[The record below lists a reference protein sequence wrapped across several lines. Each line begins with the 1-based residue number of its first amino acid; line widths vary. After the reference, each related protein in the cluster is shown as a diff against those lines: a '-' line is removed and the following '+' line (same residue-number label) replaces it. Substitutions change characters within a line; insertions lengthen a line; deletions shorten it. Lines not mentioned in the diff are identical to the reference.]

1 MGLSAT
7 LPNLGDIGE
16 WLQCTEAGIHY
27 FDDSFRPIPL
37 QAITLVCGNMGNP
50 FLFDRSLDNR
60 VKDVIA
66 KYSEGKQTLIFCS
79 SKNNAQNL
87 AMKLRDQSAA
97 GRQFSTSNV
106 TIPGGAG
113 GTGGGGIGRSMLSQ
127 MNNPDVLR
135 VVNALQDETLKG
147 LVLQGYGYHHAGLP
161 PDDRA
166 ILEELFLKG
175 YIRILCSTSTLAH
188 GVNLPAHLVI
198 IKGTYS
204 WRGSTKGYEKMGRSD
219 VIQMLGR
226 AGRPGFDSHGIA
238 VIMTSNEDRQ
248 YYSNLSLS
256 ADLVESKLTSILPE
270 GKLYSSSLPNRLLLE
285 LNLSMLLI

>member
-1 MGLSAT
+1 VGLSAT

-16 WLQCTEAGIHY
+16 WLDCTAAGIHY
-27 FDDSFRPIPL
+27 FDDSYRPIPL

-66 KYSEGKQTLIFCS
+66 RYSDGKQTLIFCS

-97 GRQFSTSNV
+97 RIGQSVHTSNLL
-106 TIPGGAG
+106 AQ
-113 GTGGGGIGRSMLSQ
+113 L
-127 MNNPDVLR
+127 NNPEVSR
-135 VVNALQDETLKG
+135 VVNAIQDETLKG
-147 LVLQGYGYHHAGLP
+147 LVMQGYGYHHAGLP

-204 WRGSTKGYEKMGRSD
+204 WRGSSKGYEKMGRSD

-226 AGRPGFDSHGIA
+226 AGRPGFDQHGVA

-256 ADLVESKLTSILPE
+256 ADLVESKLISILPE
-270 GKLYSSSLPNRLLLE
+270 GMFPFVHLTNEFALLTFVLY
-285 LNLSMLLI
+285 I

>member
-1 MGLSAT
+1 MSHFNLSHRLRIVGLSAT

-16 WLQCTEAGIHY
+16 WLGCTQAGIHY

-60 VKDVIA
+60 VKDVIM
-66 KYSEGKQTLIFCS
+66 KYCEGKQTLIFCS

-87 AMKLRDQSAA
+87 TIKLRDQSTI
-97 GRQFSTSNV
+97 RLSTMNT
-106 TIPGGAG
+106 TIP
-113 GTGGGGIGRSMLSQ
+113 TYPQINQ
-127 MNNPDVLR
+127 PDVIR
-135 VVNALQDETLKG
+135 VVNSLQDETLKA
-147 LVLQGYGYHHAGLP
+147 LVFQGYGYHHAGLP
-161 PDDRA
+161 PDDRN
-166 ILEELFLKG
+166 ILEELYLKG

-198 IKGTYS
+198 IKGTYC
-204 WRGSTKGYEKMGRSD
+204 WRGSSKGYEKLGRSD

-238 VIMTSNEDRQ
+238 VIMTSNEDRA
-248 YYSNLSLS
+248 YYSNRSLS
-256 ADLVESKLTSILPE
+256 ADVVDSKLTTILPE
-270 GKLYSSSLPNRLLLE
+270 GKRS
-285 LNLSMLLI
+285 